1 MPPQVNIAEFQGLNP
16 VIHERSR
23 LALMTYLISAGE
35 TSFSDL
41 KRDLSLT
48 DGNLNLHMRVLEK
61 HGLVKVQKAF
71 VERRPRTT
79 YLVTEK
85 GIRAFEEHVS
95 VLERILKS
103 GRRGGARRKSS
114 SSTSPRL
121 ER

>member
-1 MPPQVNIAEFQGLNP
+1 VNIAEFQGLKP

-41 KRDLSLT
+41 KRDLFLT